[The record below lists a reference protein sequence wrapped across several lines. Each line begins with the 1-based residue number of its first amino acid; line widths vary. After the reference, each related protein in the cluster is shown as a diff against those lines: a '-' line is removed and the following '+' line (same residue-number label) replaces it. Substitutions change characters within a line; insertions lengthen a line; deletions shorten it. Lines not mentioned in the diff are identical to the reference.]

1 MKKEKKEEK
10 EKMQRK
16 EKRGVCK
23 EKGITLVALVITII
37 ILIILAGVTVSTLFG
52 ENGLIKMAQK
62 AKDQYEEA
70 AKNEEQQLAGVFGKN
85 FADYN
90 GQLSVTDGQ
99 LVNKYGE
106 QIQLK
111 GFVRYTIKQIF

>member
-1 MKKEKKEEK
+1 M
-10 EKMQRK
+10 
-16 EKRGVCK
+16 
-23 EKGITLVALVITII
+23 
-37 ILIILAGVTVSTLFG
+37 LFG
-52 ENGLIKMAQK
+52 ENGLITMAQK
-62 AKDQYEEA
+62 ARNVYEDA
-70 AKNEEQQLAGVFGKN
+70 AKNEQQQMAGVFGKN
-85 FADYN
+85 FSDYN